1 MVDMSRVLIT
11 GINGFIGSYLAE
23 DLIKKGHEVFGL
35 LKYVVGRELK
45 SIEDILGDVVV
56 LTGDISDY
64 HSISKTLKESMPDY
78 IIHLAALSP
87 VRFSFEIPFE
97 FQTSNYIG
105 TLNIAHAMLNLPD
118 SDSRRLIVASTAEV
132 YGIQPENKPFT
143 EDLPLKPSSPYS
155 VSKAAMDMYI
165 RMMTKSFNLNA
176 TVMRC
181 TNTYGRKFSKGFIVE
196 YLVTEM
202 LKRNKIY
209 IGAPDSVRDYMF
221 VNDHVSAYIAAMGE
235 KARGEVFNAATGIGT
250 SNKELAFMI
259 ADKLGFDKKNI
270 VLGAYPPN
278 YPYRPLASDQP
289 YLVLDANKIKSKLGW
304 KTTVDLDKGIDKVIE
319 IWKNRV

>member
-1 MVDMSRVLIT
+1 MSRVLIT

-23 DLIKKGHEVFGL
+23 ELIKKGHEVFGL

-45 SIEDILGDVVV
+45 SIENIRDNVVI
-56 LTGDISDY
+56 LTGDVSDY
-64 HSISKTLKESMPDY
+64 NSVSKVLKEAMPDY

-105 TLNIAHAMLNLPD
+105 TLNLAHSLLNLPD
-118 SDSRRLIVASTAEV
+118 ADSRRLIVASTAEV

-143 EDLPLKPSSPYS
+143 EDLALKPSSPYS

-165 RMMTKSFNLNA
+165 RMMVGSFNLNA
-176 TVMRC
+176 TIMRC

-202 LKRNKIY
+202 LKGNKIY

-221 VNDHVSAYIAAMGE
+221 INDHVSAYIAAMDKKG
-235 KARGEVFNAATGIGT
+235 RGEVFNAATGIGT

-259 ADKLGFDKKNI
+259 AEKLGFDKKKI
-270 VLGAYPPN
+270 VLGAYPPD
-278 YPYRPLASDQP
+278 YPYRPLSSDQP
-289 YLVLDANKIKSKLGW
+289 YLVLDASKIKTKLGW
-304 KTTVDLDKGIDKVIE
+304 KTSVDLDEGIDRVIK
-319 IWKNRV
+319 IWKDRI